1 MKDYVS
7 SSSSSASSST
17 SSKNDISVSEKYDLI
32 ANICHDSHV
41 SVGENL
47 SSSSTLNSTQQ
58 GEAVQALKKGAKPVK
73 SVLDNGIYRIHTRNK
88 ATDQWFELQD
98 LHVSETMP
106 QLISISE
113 SYMLI
118 YEKKTA

>member
-1 MKDYVS
+1 MVKKEIILYSVVSFLRVFFFIVFYDFIIFTLTCSYDY
-7 SSSSSASSST
+7 T
-17 SSKNDISVSEKYDLI
+17 
-32 ANICHDSHV
+32 
-41 SVGENL
+41 EN
-47 SSSSTLNSTQQ
+47 
-58 GEAVQALKKGAKPVK
+58 
-73 SVLDNGIYRIHTRNK
+73 R
-88 ATDQWFELQD
+88 FELQD